1 MKAKTKQQK
10 IKEVIEA
17 LEVGEG
23 VDKDNLIITIW
34 GDYDYFISRS
44 FDVHLN
50 SAKKQ
55 LENREFKTKK
65 GYIVR
70 VS

>member
-34 GDYDYFISRS
+34 GDYNYFIGRS